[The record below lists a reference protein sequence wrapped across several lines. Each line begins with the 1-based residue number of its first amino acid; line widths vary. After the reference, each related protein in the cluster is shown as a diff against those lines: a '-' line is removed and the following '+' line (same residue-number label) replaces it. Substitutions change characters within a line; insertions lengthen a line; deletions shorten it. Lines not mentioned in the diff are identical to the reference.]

1 MPVLQLLQINSTGA
15 LVKAWQYFLIGK
27 ELYAGK
33 ADGRF
38 GPATRAATIR
48 FQQGQGLSPDGIVGN
63 KTWGAALLQG
73 LDLVQDRRSNQ
84 AGAAWPP
91 KPRFLP
97 LVSNADRAKRFGSF
111 RHVAD
116 PRPGE
121 PERIRVT
128 DQWVKENIVSVSIP
142 QLKAIAGMDKVY
154 FHRKAA
160 DQLAGLW
167 EAWEAAGLLHLVL
180 TFDGSYAPRFVR
192 GSRTVLSNHAFGSA
206 FDINAAWNGLGQL
219 PALVGQ
225 KGSVRELV
233 PIAQE
238 YGFYWGGHFSRRDG
252 MHFEVARILK

>member
-27 ELYAGK
+27 QLYVGQ
-33 ADGRF
+33 ADGKF
-38 GPATRAATIR
+38 GPATRAATIA
-48 FQQGQGLSPDGIVGN
+48 FQKAQALAPDGIVGN

-73 LDLVQDRRSNQ
+73 LDLVQDRRGNR

-91 KPRFLP
+91 PPRFRP
-97 LVSNADRAKRFGSF
+97 LVSNAERATVFGSF
-111 RHVAD
+111 RYKSD
-116 PRPGE
+116 PRAGE
-121 PERIRVT
+121 EGRIRVL
-128 DQWVKENIVSVSIP
+128 DNWVKENIVLVPIP
-142 QLKAIAGMDKVY
+142 QLKAIAGIGSIA

-160 DQLAGLW
+160 AQLAGLW
-167 EAWEAAGLLHLVL
+167 KAWADAGLLHLVL

-192 GSRTVLSNHAFGSA
+192 GSRRVLSNHAFGSA

-225 KGSVRELV
+225 RGSVRELV

-238 YGFYWGGHFSRRDG
+238 YGFYWGGHFGRRDG
-252 MHFEVARILK
+252 MHFEVARLSK